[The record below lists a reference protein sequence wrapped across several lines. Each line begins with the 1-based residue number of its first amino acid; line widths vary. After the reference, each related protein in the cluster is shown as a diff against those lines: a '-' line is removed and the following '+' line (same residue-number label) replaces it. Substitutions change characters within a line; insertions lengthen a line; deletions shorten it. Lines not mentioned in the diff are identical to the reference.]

1 MKRATPIIM
10 NQTIAGAFVPLIWL
24 FIPFAAIAQDVA
36 SSPPPSNYVS
46 REEYDKLKTE
56 HEAMKTEHEAMKQEL
71 DALKATV
78 QQMTAGAAQPPAPGK
93 TISEGKQVVTAPPE
107 AATEELRQEVESLK
121 TKVKETYPGTTKFL
135 LAGYGTAGFTA
146 RSGEDPFF
154 DAAFNALFLW
164 KMTDRL
170 FFEGEMELEF
180 ENNETTIN
188 LEVAQASYLL
198 NDYMTIGVGRFLN
211 PMNFFVERQH
221 MNWVNK
227 LPDKPLAVYDGLLP
241 ESEMGGQLRGV
252 IPIGPTKLEYVAFVA
267 NAPGLITA
275 PDDFSEI
282 GMLDFYNDAN
292 FGGHVAIG
300 GHVGFIPIPQLEIG
314 YGIQRSK
321 VGPRDQAVEAILQ
334 SADFNYVQDSPLLK
348 GLINFRAQ
356 WVWSHVG
363 NFVYDPDGQQGFGPL
378 EFNNNRNGGYAQ
390 LSYRPSHIDNDY
402 IKNFE
407 GVFRYDRLNQLH
419 TPVGFDVQ
427 RFTLGLNYWLTRS
440 AVVKVAYEL
449 DDKNGGARD
458 QNAFMTQVAVGF

>member
-1 MKRATPIIM
+1 MIRAIPIIVD
-10 NQTIAGAFVPLIWL
+10 QTIAVAFVALICL
-24 FIPFAAIAQDVA
+24 FSPSAAMAQDVA
-36 SSPPPSNYVS
+36 PSPSSSDYVS
-46 REEYDKLKTE
+46 RAEYDKLKV
-56 HEAMKTEHEAMKQEL
+56 EHEAMKQEL

-78 QQMTAGAAQPPAPGK
+78 QQMTAARAPAEAPASQKGV
-93 TISEGKQVVTAPPE
+93 SEEKQVVTVPPE
-107 AATEELRQEVESLK
+107 AATEELRQEVETLK
-121 TKVKETYPGTTKFL
+121 TQVKETFPGTTKFL

-164 KMTDRL
+164 KLTDRL

-180 ENNETTIN
+180 EDEATTIN

-211 PMNFFVERQH
+211 PMDFFVERQH

-227 LPDKPLAVYDGLLP
+227 LPDKPLAVYDGLFP
-241 ESEMGGQLRGV
+241 ESELGGQLRGV
-252 IPIGPTKLEYVAFVA
+252 IPIGPTKLEYAAFVA

-275 PDDFSEI
+275 PDDFSEF
-282 GMLDFYNDAN
+282 GMLDFDNDAN
-292 FGGHVAIG
+292 TGGHVAVG
-300 GHVGFIPIPQLEIG
+300 GHIGFIPIPQLEIG

-321 VGPRDQAVEAILQ
+321 VGPRDQAVVNVLQ
-334 SADFNYVQDSPLLK
+334 SVDFNYVSDSALLK
-348 GLINFRAQ
+348 GLINLRAQ
-356 WVWSHVG
+356 WGWSHVG
-363 NFVYDPDGQQGFGPL
+363 DFVYDSDGSQGFGPL

-390 LSYRPSHIDNDY
+390 LSYRPTHIDNDY

-419 TPVGFDVQ
+419 TPVGFDEQ
-427 RFTLGLNYWLTRS
+427 RWTFGLNYWVTPS
-440 AVVKVAYEL
+440 AVVKLAYEV

-458 QNAFMTQVAVGF
+458 QNAFLMQAAVGF